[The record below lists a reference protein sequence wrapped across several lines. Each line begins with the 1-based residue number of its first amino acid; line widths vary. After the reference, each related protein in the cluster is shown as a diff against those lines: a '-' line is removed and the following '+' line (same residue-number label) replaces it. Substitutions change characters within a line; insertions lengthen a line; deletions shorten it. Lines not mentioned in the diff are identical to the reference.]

1 MTHIESHGSLGSAV
15 AMVVAMAAASALALT
30 ACSSKPPAPDWQMN
44 AHDAMAR
51 SVSAYLAGNARVE
64 ALEFERAR
72 GEVARTGQAALVARV
87 ELTRCAGRVASLVF
101 ETCSGFEPL
110 RQDVPA
116 AERAYADYLAGKLQA
131 QDAALLPPAQ
141 RAAAAAGADAPA
153 LQAIA
158 DPLSRLVAAG
168 TLLQAGRASPGV
180 QALAVE
186 TASAQGWRRPLLAW
200 LQVQATRAEQGGNV
214 EEAARIRR
222 RMALVDHSATARP

>member
-1 MTHIESHGSLGSAV
+1 MTPAAHPSPAMRALRSLAALGLLAV
-15 AMVVAMAAASALALT
+15 LAGC
-30 ACSSKPPAPDWQMN
+30 ASKPPTPDWQMN
-44 AHDAMAR
+44 AHDAIAR

-72 GEVARTGQAALVARV
+72 GEVARTGQPELVARV

-101 ETCSGFEPL
+101 EPCAGFEPL
-110 RQDVPA
+110 RQDAPA
-116 AERAYADYLAGKLQA
+116 AERAYADYLAGKLQP

-153 LQAIA
+153 LQGIA

-168 TLLQAGRASPGV
+168 TLLQAGRASPAV
-180 QALAVE
+180 QALAVQ

-200 LQVQATRAEQGGNV
+200 LQVQAVRAEQGGNA
-214 EEAARIRR
+214 EEAARLRR
-222 RMALVDHSATARP
+222 RIALVETSGAARP